1 MKMNTWRS
9 FGKSMMCTTALLIDA
24 SSSDT
29 KRHHHFPDSQLVLDM
44 ATLSHAVYHLRN
56 KVTSCRDGDDRYDK
70 NNYSNSSNNRNQ
82 TELPTDNIFQRFL
95 PVGTKCLYYS
105 HDYSLGTQVLIV
117 RSNLYNYIAV
127 AYAGT
132 DDWTTA
138 LTDGDILTSDFG
150 PSRILDDNYGN
161 NTSNSSGTRDD
172 NGNNST
178 SDDDIRSIFNNV
190 PDGIRVHRGFNE
202 AVFNSNDFPQLLK
215 CIASARVGGTCCN
228 DTDDEYGSACA
239 GKADDASLNSN
250 PSVPYQ
256 LLTTGHSLGAADS
269 VLLGSALHLAYPN
282 ENVRSINFGGPK
294 IGNIAWS
301 FWMNSL
307 QPDKKERSSASSS
320 SSSGSYEIFRFVNK
334 IDLVPRLPEL
344 PPLTHAGHTLQMS
357 VGGGIKVSVYT
368 ESSVRRQGYVAC
380 HLMASTLNFESNVIM
395 PLSSER
401 LTMTT

>member
-1 MKMNTWRS
+1 
-9 FGKSMMCTTALLIDA
+9 MCASVLLIDA

-29 KRHHHFPDSQLVLDM
+29 KQHHYFPDSQLVLDM

-56 KVTSCRDGDDRYDK
+56 KVTSCRDDHYDE
-70 NNYSNSSNNRNQ
+70 NNYSSSSDDRNQ
-82 TELPTDNIFQRFL
+82 TNDNIFERFL
-95 PVGTKCLYYS
+95 PVGATCLYYS
-105 HDYSLGTQVLIV
+105 HDYSLGTQVLVV
-117 RSNLYNYIAV
+117 RSHLYNYIAV

-132 DDWTTA
+132 DDWRTA

-150 PSRILDDNYGN
+150 PSRILDDNNYGN
-161 NTSNSSGTRDD
+161 NTNNTSGTRDD

-178 SDDDIRSIFNNV
+178 SDDDNIRSIFNNV

-202 AVFNSNDFPQLLK
+202 AVFNSNDFPQLFK
-215 CIASARVGGTCCN
+215 CIASARVGGACCN
-228 DTDDEYGSACA
+228 DTDDSYGSGNA
-239 GKADDASLNSN
+239 GMADAISNSQT
-250 PSVPYQ
+250 SVPLQ

-269 VLLGSALHLAYPN
+269 ILLGAALHLAYPN
-282 ENVRSINFGGPK
+282 ELVRSINFGGPK

-307 QPDKKERSSASSS
+307 QPDKKERASVSSSS

-357 VGGGIKVSVYT
+357 VGGGIKVSNYSEPYPT
-368 ESSVRRQGYVAC
+368 
-380 HLMASTLNFESNVIM
+380 
-395 PLSSER
+395 ER
-401 LTMTT
+401 LHVIT